1 MELKFNEIE
10 EMDSNYNYVNEIHN
24 LTQTKY
30 WETQE
35 NKNNIKRK
43 KRVSFDDILSNMNLV
58 VNKEGV
64 LQTMAPRYEEQ
75 YVSENYFNS
84 NNTNNN
90 IQYNNQP
97 EKINEPLPHV
107 VKHSYIFNK
116 YFKDYKDAFDVSKP
130 QPKVPKTIEE
140 YRRMVF
146 EERIRQINER
156 KRIAQIKPKNLLF
169 ISNPNMSQNLNHVPS
184 IRASKNNLRSM
195 NFK

>member
-10 EMDSNYNYVNEIHN
+10 EIDSNYNDDNEKNN
-24 LTQTKY
+24 LTQPKY
-30 WETQE
+30 WETQP
-35 NKNNIKRK
+35 NQNNIKRK

-64 LQTMAPRYEEQ
+64 LQTMVPRYEEQ
-75 YVSENYFNS
+75 YVAENYY
-84 NNTNNN
+84 NTNNN
-90 IQYNNQP
+90 IQYNIQP
-97 EKINEPLPHV
+97 EKNKEPLHPV

-116 YFKDYKDAFDVSKP
+116 YFKDYKDTFDVSRP
-130 QPKVPKTIEE
+130 QPKVPKTLEE
-140 YRRMVF
+140 YKKMVL

-169 ISNPNMSQNLNHVPS
+169 ISNPNTSQNLNHVPC

>member
-10 EMDSNYNYVNEIHN
+10 EMDKKNNDGNEKNN
-24 LTQTKY
+24 LTQPKY
-30 WETQE
+30 WETQP
-35 NKNNIKRK
+35 NQNNIKRK

-58 VNKEGV
+58 INKEGV
-64 LQTMAPRYEEQ
+64 LQTMVPRYEEQ
-75 YVSENYFNS
+75 YVSENYYNT

-90 IQYNNQP
+90 LKYNIQP
-97 EKINEPLPHV
+97 EKNKEPLHPV

-116 YFKDYKDAFDVSKP
+116 YFKDYKDTFDVSRP
-130 QPKVPKTIEE
+130 QPKVPKTLEE
-140 YRRMVF
+140 YKKMVL

-156 KRIAQIKPKNLLF
+156 NRIAEIKPKNLLF
-169 ISNPNMSQNLNHVPS
+169 ISNPNTSQNLNHVPS

>member
-10 EMDSNYNYVNEIHN
+10 EMDKKNNDGNEKKN
-24 LTQTKY
+24 LTQPKY
-30 WETQE
+30 WETQP
-35 NKNNIKRK
+35 NQNNIKRK

-64 LQTMAPRYEEQ
+64 LQTMVPRYEEQ
-75 YVSENYFNS
+75 YVSENYYNT

-90 IQYNNQP
+90 LQYNIQP
-97 EKINEPLPHV
+97 EKNKEPLHPV

-116 YFKDYKDAFDVSKP
+116 YFKDYKDTFDVSRP
-130 QPKVPKTIEE
+130 QPKVPKTLEE
-140 YRRMVF
+140 YKKMVL

-169 ISNPNMSQNLNHVPS
+169 ISNPNTSQNLNHVPS

>member
-10 EMDSNYNYVNEIHN
+10 EASYNTSTDPSS

-30 WETQE
+30 WEAQP
-35 NKNNIKRK
+35 NKNILPK
-43 KRVSFDDILSNMNLV
+43 KKKVTFDDILSNMNLV
-58 VNKEGV
+58 INKEGV
-64 LQTMAPRYEEQ
+64 LQTMVPRYEEQ
-75 YVSENYFNS
+75 YVSENYYNT

-90 IQYNNQP
+90 IQYNIQP
-97 EKINEPLPHV
+97 EKNKEPLHPV

-116 YFKDYKDAFDVSKP
+116 YFKDYKDTFDVSRP
-130 QPKVPKTIEE
+130 QPKVPKTLEE
-140 YRRMVF
+140 YKKMVL

-156 KRIAQIKPKNLLF
+156 KRIAEIKPKNLLF
-169 ISNPNMSQNLNHVPS
+169 ISNPNTSQNLNHVPS